1 MKPTP
6 MKAIKRIADLSIQRY
21 KKMVLDNPVSVIIC
35 LLLVI
40 ALLGYKA
47 LDFKI
52 DASTETLLLE
62 NDEDLNYSRKVWERY
77 GVVDFLVIS
86 YTPRSGGLLDQENL
100 DHLGRLRD
108 ELAKIERVASVLTI
122 LDVPLLESPPIE
134 YSQFSGSLPTL
145 SSPRTEKELARLEL
159 QTSDFYNNLIVSPDM
174 RTTALMVNLRDD
186 ASYREL
192 IRKRDALQEER
203 SRGKLSPAAK
213 AELKSVIAGIRGHLD
228 GKGAQRHEMIVSVR
242 ATMDRF
248 RDRADIFLGGISM
261 IADDMITYIK
271 SDLRIFGLGVFIL
284 LVGMLGMIFR
294 SIRWVV
300 LPMLCCFL
308 SVIAMMG
315 VLGAFGLE
323 VTVISSN
330 FISLQLIITMA
341 IAVHLMVRYREL
353 QTTRPDLDQR
363 SLVLNT
369 VRSKFIP
376 CLYAVLTTI
385 AGFSS
390 LLLCD
395 IKPVIHFGWMM
406 SAGILLSLLLTF
418 ILFPSGIVLLEKP
431 ETPAKSKTGRL
442 FIDALGRYTEKHGGS
457 ILAAA
462 IILTLI
468 SVMGVSRLV
477 VENSFIDY
485 FKKSTEIYQGMKVID
500 QKLGGTTP
508 LNVVVRFD
516 ALDPGEFED
525 EDDFFFE
532 DQDAP
537 LDGQTQEEDLNKY
550 WFTDDR
556 MEVVEQVHDYLDGLP
571 ATGKVL
577 SLGTLLKIGRR
588 LNKGKSLDSIEM
600 AVLYTKLPNEFKK
613 LILTPYI
620 SIDNNEARYSIR
632 IIDSLPGLKRN
643 ALLKQIQSEL
653 VTKLGLEKDK
663 IRLAGTM
670 VLYNNMLQSL
680 FSSQI
685 KTLGIV
691 SLALMVMFLAL
702 FRSLKVAL
710 IALFPNLLSAGAV
723 LGVMGWLNIP
733 LDMMTITIAA
743 ISIGIAV
750 DNTIHYIYRFKEEIR
765 IDGDYHQA
773 MHRCHRSIGHAM
785 FYTSIT
791 IIIGFSILVFS
802 NFWPTIYF
810 GLFTGLAMF
819 IALIASLTLLPQ
831 LLIMSKPYGPAK

>member
-62 NDEDLNYSRKVWERY
+62 NDEDLNYSRQVWERY

-203 SRGKLSPAAK
+203 SRGKLTPAAK

-442 FIDALGRYTEKHGGS
+442 FIDTLGRYTEKHGGS

-670 VLYNNMLQSL
+670 ILYNNMLQSL

>member
-62 NDEDLNYSRKVWERY
+62 NDEDLNYSRQVWERY

-442 FIDALGRYTEKHGGS
+442 FIDTLGRYTEKHGGS

-508 LNVVVRFD
+508 LNVVVRFE